1 MTFWYKILKMFEK
14 HLHFFP
20 KVLILTDVTSIV
32 FGTLFLRWGGQIK
45 YWYFIDKWVLVLIIL
60 LIVTGSC
67 KIDITRSMLVNSAL
81 ILTLLKKVGLNLENQ
96 DENLP
101 CIKAFQIEQ
110 YT

>member
-1 MTFWYKILKMFEK
+1 
-14 HLHFFP
+14 
-20 KVLILTDVTSIV
+20 
-32 FGTLFLRWGGQIK
+32 
-45 YWYFIDKWVLVLIIL
+45 
-60 LIVTGSC
+60 
-67 KIDITRSMLVNSAL
+67 MLVNSAL